1 VFIRTDIKVWW
12 YYGLIDKWWCILVVC
27 FRKGRFIAIECKA
40 GKGTITAL
48 QKYNIDQIKANQGLA
63 IVINEGNIE
72 ELLTLVKE
80 EV

>member
-1 VFIRTDIKVWW
+1 
-12 YYGLIDKWWCILVVC
+12 
-27 FRKGRFIAIECKA
+27 
-40 GKGTITAL
+40 L